1 MNYARYPVWGSL
13 AHDYLSIMAS
23 SVSSERAFSSA
34 GITLSKRRNR
44 LQADIVE
51 ALQFTKCLFHQDLLF
66 REVCTTTE
74 EEAILENKELDGG
87 EDVDIVE
94 VSWEELLIESDDIPE
109 SDTEVVY

>member
-1 MNYARYPVWGSL
+1 MDQPRQPRISRP
-13 AHDYLSIMAS
+13 MAKLIDANNL
-23 SVSSERAFSSA
+23 ERAPLA
-34 GITLSKRRNR
+34 YQRNRRNR

-66 REVCTTTE
+66 QEVCTTTE

-87 EDVDIVE
+87 EDIYIVE